1 MIVGGKRVA
10 DDGSDAENG
19 GDDDNDNGTNWN
31 AVIVATKQKERG

>member
-10 DDGSDAENG
+10 DDNSDAEN